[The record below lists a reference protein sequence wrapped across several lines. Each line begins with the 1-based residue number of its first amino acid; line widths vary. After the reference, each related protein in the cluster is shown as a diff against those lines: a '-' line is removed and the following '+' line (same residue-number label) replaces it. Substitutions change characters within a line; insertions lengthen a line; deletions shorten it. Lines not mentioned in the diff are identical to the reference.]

1 MPDVTL
7 MRPPSMDDDAI
18 RMVMLHDS
26 QGKLLVL
33 LPEKNLLNL
42 VSVWKQTGRHLQPIS
57 NRDSIKIFSQQA
69 LDSDKG
75 VRQLLTL
82 PMLID
87 ADCCRADELTLTEP
101 SSGRRLRISRD
112 QIPNEAERCRLG
124 VTPDAINAKQPQ
136 GNDVSVIGHAVEKFT
151 ALRIRQRLED
161 TLNLPTLAP
170 TAQKIIALRTNASAG
185 VDDLVPIVKLDPSLA
200 AQVMSWAASPYYAAP
215 GGIDSIHDAIVRVLG
230 YDLVVNLTLG
240 IAMGKTLALPKDS
253 SRGGTPYWL
262 QAIYCATLSEKL
274 ATRMPSAIRPGPG
287 LAYLC
292 GLLSNFGVLALSH
305 IFPPHFSLVS
315 RYTEANPHMDHAL
328 IEKQI
333 INVTREQIA
342 SWLTEIWKL
351 PAQVTHAIRHQGD
364 LTYEGEHKEYALLL
378 NLTQR
383 KLREHHIG
391 DGPVGAIPQH
401 LYRDLQLEPETV
413 EAVFAEI
420 HNREED
426 LVEMTKILQRP

>member
-7 MRPPSMDDDAI
+7 MRHPSMDTDAI

-26 QGKLLVL
+26 QGKMLVL
-33 LPEKNLLNL
+33 LPENNLLNL

-75 VRQLLTL
+75 IRQLLTL

-87 ADCCRADELTLTEP
+87 SDCSSADELTLTEP
-101 SSGRRLRISRD
+101 SSGRRLSITRD
-112 QIPNEAERCRLG
+112 QIPDGAEHCRLG
-124 VTPDAINAKQPQ
+124 VTPDAINAKQPR
-136 GNDVSVIGHAVEKFT
+136 GNDVSVISHAVEKFT

-170 TAQKIIALRTNASAG
+170 TAQKIIELRADSSAG
-185 VDDLVPIVKLDPSLA
+185 VDDLVPIVKLDPSLS

-215 GGIDSIHDAIVRVLG
+215 GGIGSIHDAIVRVLG

-240 IAMGKTLALPKDS
+240 IAMGKTLTLPQDVP
-253 SRGGTPYWL
+253 RGSTPYWL
-262 QAIYCATLSEKL
+262 QAIYCAILSEKL
-274 ATRMPSAIRPGPG
+274 AKRMPSEIRPRPG
-287 LAYLC
+287 LAYLS

-315 RYTEANPHMDHAL
+315 RYTEANPHMDHAF

-333 INVTREQIA
+333 INVTREQIG
-342 SWLTEIWKL
+342 SWLTECWKL
-351 PAQVTHAIRHQGD
+351 PPEVTHAIRHQGD
-364 LTYEGEHKEYALLL
+364 LAYDGEYKEYALLL
-378 NLTQR
+378 NLAQR
-383 KLREHHIG
+383 KLRENHIG
-391 DGPVGAIPQH
+391 DGPVGVIPQQ
-401 LYRDLQLEPETV
+401 LYRDLQLDPETV

-420 HNREED
+420 HTREED
-426 LVEMTKILQRP
+426 LVEMTKVLEGH